1 MAGGEGMTLLGD
13 VVDGG
18 GRSWEVGLQKY
29 WESVAAVPEV
39 LARACARG
47 FTGTF
52 MVSGQPRLVP
62 REVPGLG
69 WLDVVVVRVW
79 FEGEA
84 PQYGDWRIL
93 GSVGLDGSRV
103 RVEPAAG
110 TRLNLERE
118 LVGLQVGMCGHCH
131 TRRLRRVQT
140 LLLGSAGGQASMCVG
155 KTCMTQ
161 VLGVRAV
168 FLRDADLAEDFGW
181 EVEDW
186 LPTFT
191 LESVIAVGHAAVA
204 AFGWAPGTSVWS
216 TARQVRAA
224 LGGQRSDVIRR
235 TRAAMAPHLRQGWRV
250 ARSLAHRLASDREI
264 DPFVASVAP
273 WGAVT
278 LEEVPVIVA
287 ALGGVLQ
294 EKSLVKLDVRS
305 WL

>member
-29 WESVAAVPEV
+29 WESVAAVPGV

-118 LVGLQVGMCGHCH
+118 GLQVGMCGHCH

-168 FLRDADLAEDFGW
+168 FLGDADLAGDLGW
-181 EVEDW
+181 GVEDW
-186 LPTFT
+186 LPMFT
-191 LESVIAVGHAAVA
+191 VESVVAAGYAAAA
-204 AFGWAPGTSVWS
+204 AFGWVPGTSVWS
-216 TARQVRAA
+216 TARRVRAA
-224 LGGQRSDVIRR
+224 LGGDRSEATRR
-235 TRAAMAPHLRQGWRV
+235 TRAEMAPHLGQGWRV
-250 ARSLAHRLASDREI
+250 ARSLAHSLAPGRV
-264 DPFVASVAP
+264 DPLVASVAP
-273 WGAVT
+273 SGTAS

-287 ALGGVLQ
+287 GLGAL
-294 EKSLVKLDVRS
+294 LVEQSSVEFDVRS
-305 WL
+305 WV